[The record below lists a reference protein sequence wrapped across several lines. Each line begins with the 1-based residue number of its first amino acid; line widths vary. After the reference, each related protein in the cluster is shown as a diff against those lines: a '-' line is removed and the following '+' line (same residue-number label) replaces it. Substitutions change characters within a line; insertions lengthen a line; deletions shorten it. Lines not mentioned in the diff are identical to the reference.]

1 MGSKVGIIPDLI
13 PKECLSIPG
22 NQESLQL
29 LLEEMVP
36 LLGQLNMKGIKEALV
51 ENYSISSA
59 AKKTQ
64 ELYENLL
71 KASS

>member
-1 MGSKVGIIPDLI
+1 
-13 PKECLSIPG
+13 
-22 NQESLQL
+22 
-29 LLEEMVP
+29 MVP

-59 AKKTQ
+59 AKKTK